1 MKMLLIFAA
10 ATLVFVSCNTGTKN
24 ELATDSSGMALPKM
38 GSSEPVTLPYPVTYS
53 SQFEKSDDR
62 NSQLVLGM
70 WKDYDNNTFDNSKD
84 KFADTVTMQMPGFE
98 MINVSRD
105 SAVSSTKAY
114 RNTFSKVESRV
125 AAVTA
130 LKSTDKNEEWVLVW
144 GTEVHT
150 NKKNVTDSVHLQ
162 ETWRINKDGK
172 FDLMM
177 QYMRNPPA
185 PKK

>member
-1 MKMLLIFAA
+1 MKMLLISAAVACFFA
-10 ATLVFVSCNTGTKN
+10 SCNTGTKTDVT
-24 ELATDSSGMALPKM
+24 TDSSGMASAKM
-38 GSSEPVTLPYPVTYS
+38 STSDPVTLPYPVTYS

-62 NSQLVLGM
+62 NSQLILGL
-70 WKDYDNNTFDNSKD
+70 WKDYDNNTFDNSKN
-84 KFADTVTMQMPGFE
+84 KFADTVTLLMPGLE
-98 MINVSRD
+98 MTGVTRD
-105 SAVSSTKAY
+105 SALASINAY
-114 RNTFSKVESRV
+114 RSTFGNVASRV

-150 NKKNVTDSVHLQ
+150 NKKNITDSVHLQ
-162 ETWRINKDGK
+162 ETWRINKAGK
-172 FDLMM
+172 VDYLM

>member
-1 MKMLLIFAA
+1 MKKLLLSAA
-10 ATLVFVSCNTGTKN
+10 VTCFLISCNTATKN
-24 ELATDSSGMALPKM
+24 DDATDSTGRASAKM
-38 GSSEPVTLPYPVTYS
+38 SSAEPVMLPYPVAYS

-62 NSQLVLGM
+62 NSQLVLGL

-150 NKKNVTDSVHLQ
+150 NNKNVSDSVHLQ
-162 ETWRINKDGK
+162 ETWRIDKDGK
-172 FDLMM
+172 VNLIM

>member
-1 MKMLLIFAA
+1 MLLIFAA
-10 ATLVFVSCNTGTKN
+10 STLFFASCNTGTKN
-24 ELATDSSGMALPKM
+24 DVATDSAGTASAKM
-38 GSSEPVTLPYPVTYS
+38 SSSDPVALPYPVTYS

-62 NSQLVLGM
+62 NSQLILGL
-70 WKDYDNNTFDNSKD
+70 WKDYDNNTFDNSKN

-150 NKKNVTDSVHLQ
+150 NNKNVTDSVHLQ

-172 FDLMM
+172 VDFMM

>member
-1 MKMLLIFAA
+1 MKMLLIFAVSA
-10 ATLVFVSCNTGTKN
+10 SFFASCNTATKN
-24 ELATDSSGMALPKM
+24 DDATDSTGRASAKM
-38 GSSEPVTLPYPVTYS
+38 SSAEPVMLPYPVAYS

-62 NSQLVLGM
+62 NSQLILGL
-70 WKDYDNNTFDNSKD
+70 WKDYDNNTLDNSAGLM
-84 KFADTVTMQMPGFE
+84 ADSITMLMPGFE

-105 SAVSSTKAY
+105 SAMSSTKAY

-125 AAVTA
+125 AAVSA

-172 FDLMM
+172 VDLMM

>member
-1 MKMLLIFAA
+1 MKMLLIFAVSA
-10 ATLVFVSCNTGTKN
+10 SFFASCNTATKN
-24 ELATDSSGMALPKM
+24 DDATDSTGRASAKM
-38 GSSEPVTLPYPVTYS
+38 SSAEPVMLPYPVAYS

-62 NSQLVLGM
+62 NSQLVLGL

-84 KFADTVTMQMPGFE
+84 KFADTVTLLMPGVE
-98 MINVSRD
+98 MTGVTRD
-105 SAVSSTKAY
+105 SALASINAY
-114 RNTFSKVESRV
+114 RSTFGNVASRV

-185 PKK
+185 PIK